1 MSEYAVLDLFCG
13 LGGFSQA
20 FAESERWDVTTVDIE
35 AEFNPDVQ
43 ADVFDLRPSDFDCEF
58 DVILASPPCE
68 LMSFA
73 GNHDKWDHDAKKPI
87 HPEASDHAAL
97 AHHTVGL
104 INGLSPRYWFLE
116 NPNGRMNWVL
126 DRDPEGVVTYCQY
139 GESYFKQ
146 TFLWGSH
153 PPIEYRSCS
162 HMDDCH
168 ETTPQRNGETSSAT
182 HALPDTYAE
191 RSLVPRELSEQI
203 RDACERALDGTAP
216 EQTTTD
222 DWLHP

>member
-1 MSEYAVLDLFCG
+1 MGTTPEYRVLDLFAG

-20 FAESERWDVTTVDIE
+20 FEESPRWDVTTVEIDPELDPDI
-35 AEFNPDVQ
+35 V
-43 ADVFDLRPSDFDCEF
+43 ADVFELKPSDFDQ
-58 DVILASPPCE
+58 DYDLVLASPPCE

-73 GNHDKWDHDAKKPI
+73 GNHDKWDHKSKQPTD
-87 HPEASDHAAL
+87 PEAANHAAL

-104 INGLSPRYWFLE
+104 IYGLAPRYWFLE

-153 PPIEYRSCS
+153 PPMEYRSCS
-162 HMDDCH
+162 HMDTCH
-168 ETTPQRNGETSSAT
+168 DTTPRRDGGTSSAT
-182 HALPDTYAE
+182 VALPDTYAE
-191 RSLVPRELSEQI
+191 RSKVPQKLSMSI
-203 RDACERALDGTAP
+203 RDACEAALDGDVA
-216 EQTTTD
+216 EQSALAE
-222 DWLHP
+222 W